1 MAAERARVG
10 AVNAPIVHVGYR
22 YRSRAVIDPQ
32 PELPST
38 EDVELNLD
46 GSPGSRVPHVWIGTD
61 RSTLDLVESR
71 FTVLTGP
78 DGAAWLEAAAAISA
92 RLGIDLRAHR
102 IGADPDLRAHRVG
115 ADADVADLAGRWLS
129 AAGITA
135 TGALLV
141 RPDGFVAW
149 RAPDQTGDPAR
160 DLDSNH

>member
-1 MAAERARVG
+1 PRTDTAGPPRAGVVHQATLRLADPRLHWDRSPEMAAERARVG

-22 YRSRAVIDPQ
+22 YHSSAVIDPQ

-71 FTVLTGP
+71 FTVLIGP

-102 IGADPDLRAHRVG
+102 
-115 ADADVADLAGRWLS
+115 
-129 AAGITA
+129 
-135 TGALLV
+135 TG
-141 RPDGFVAW
+141 P
-149 RAPDQTGDPAR
+149 
-160 DLDSNH
+160 